1 MRQQLQG
8 VQRPIGT
15 QMSSTQTVSQRAM
28 DRFRE
33 RVVGRAIGEDTYE
46 AYQLWIRRFETWYDG
61 SEPSLRDLEDFDTML
76 YDDETAR
83 YPWTNTSGRP
93 SPDSYSFSSRNQAI
107 SALIMWFRRHY
118 EVAIPEQPG
127 DIVRG
132 SPKDFDPT
140 YLSHEE
146 TREVIENAAAACGNA
161 GCEAAL
167 RLSYDAILRASE
179 LAFLTVGDVSLEDG
193 EVAVTAMKGSR
204 DSVLT
209 VSEPTIDALGEYL
222 RSADHSTGPL
232 FRNNDG
238 NGWSK
243 SSWATHVRQYHVPEG
258 SHCWGRHTPI
268 LHMFQAGKEFGDVY
282 RRARHQSPSQTAK
295 YARYVDVDVPS
306 WGE

>member
-1 MRQQLQG
+1 
-8 VQRPIGT
+8 
-15 QMSSTQTVSQRAM
+15 M

-46 AYQLWIRRFETWYDG
+46 AYQLWIRRFEAWFDG
-61 SEPSLRDLEDFDTML
+61 SEPSLRDLEDFDTLL
-76 YDDETAR
+76 YDSATTD
-83 YPWTNTSGRP
+83 YPWSNSGGRSAP
-93 SPDSYSFSSRNQAI
+93 GSYSFSSRNQAV

-132 SPKDFDPT
+132 EPKDFDPA

-146 TREVIENAAAACGNA
+146 VQAVIDSAASDCDNR

-179 LAFLTVGDVSLEDG
+179 LAFLTVGDVSIEND

-209 VSEPTIDALGEYL
+209 VSETTTDAIAEYL
-222 RSADHSTGPL
+222 RAADHSTGPL
-232 FRNNDG
+232 FRNDDG
-238 NGWSK
+238 NGWDK
-243 SSWATHVRQYHVPEG
+243 SAWADHVQKNHVPEG

-268 LHMFQAGKEFGDVY
+268 LHMFQAGQDFGDVY
-282 RRARHQSPSQTAK
+282 RRARHQSPAQTAK